1 MAGKTKAKSK
11 PKHASKSAPKQAP
24 KLAKK
29 ASKPIAKIAHKAI
42 KPAKPKVVKAATKAK
57 TTPKS
62 TATPV
67 KASGK
72 PSREAQA
79 RAQSGKPSKFGKL
92 TQAVNKVKP
101 MVAQKPATR
110 PISGAVKALEAGI
123 KLMYAEQYD
132 KAVKCFNALI
142 ADFPDEVE
150 IQAAA
155 RANIHACEKKM
166 HDKARAVIRSA
177 DDHYHVAVAFLN
189 GGQVDPAMSHLQQ
202 ALKLEPKGGH
212 ILYAIA
218 AANALKGNKEQALS
232 FLKQS
237 IHHGPENRFH
247 AAQDSDFA
255 ALVEEPGF
263 RELLTTPG
271 K

>member
-1 MAGKTKAKSK
+1 MAGKTKAKPKAKHISK
-11 PKHASKSAPKQAP
+11 GAIKHAPKPVPKVSKTAG
-24 KLAKK
+24 KK
-29 ASKPIAKIAHKAI
+29 AHKAASPPKPKGMKAASRI
-42 KPAKPKVVKAATKAK
+42 AAKSPAKPVR
-57 TTPKS
+57 S
-62 TATPV
+62 R
-67 KASGK
+67 ASL
-72 PSREAQA
+72 SRDEQA
-79 RAQSGKPSKFGKL
+79 RAHSGKLSRFGKL
-92 TQAVNKVKP
+92 PQAVNKVKP
-101 MVAQKPATR
+101 MIAQKPPTR
-110 PISGAVKALEAGI
+110 PISGAVTALEAGI

-132 KAVKCFNALI
+132 KAIKCFNSLI

-189 GGQVDPAMSHLQQ
+189 GGQVDHAMSHLQQ
-202 ALKLEPKGGH
+202 ALKLKPKGGH

-218 AANALKGNKEQALS
+218 AVNALKGNKEQALS

-263 RELLTTPG
+263 RELLAASG

>member
-1 MAGKTKAKSK
+1 MAGKLKAKPKTK
-11 PKHASKSAPKQAP
+11 PTPKGGSKHAPKP
-24 KLAKK
+24 VRK
-29 ASKPIAKIAHKAI
+29 ASKPAVKIAHKAG
-42 KPAKPKVVKAATKAK
+42 KPTKPRLAKATVKAAKSQAKPLKA
-57 TTPKS
+57 
-62 TATPV
+62 ATSSPRMN
-67 KASGK
+67 
-72 PSREAQA
+72 PSRTPA
-79 RAQSGKPSKFGKL
+79 
-92 TQAVNKVKP
+92 TNKVKP
-101 MVAQKPATR
+101 MAPPKPA

-132 KAVKCFNALI
+132 KAIKCFKELI

-166 HDKARAVIRSA
+166 HDKSRTVSRSA

-189 GGQVDPAMSHLQQ
+189 GGQIDPAMSHLQQ

-255 ALVEEPGF
+255 ALVEEPAF
-263 RELLTTPG
+263 RELLTPSG

>member
-1 MAGKTKAKSK
+1 MAGKTKEKSK
-11 PKHASKSAPKQAP
+11 PKHASTGAPKHAS
-24 KLAKK
+24 KMAKSVKK
-29 ASKPIAKIAHKAI
+29 ASKPAVKAAHNAA
-42 KPAKPKVVKAATKAK
+42 KPAKLAKAKVVKAAPKAK
-57 TTPKS
+57 ARPKP
-62 TATPV
+62 ATKPV
-67 KASGK
+67 KASAK
-72 PSREAQA
+72 PVKSVQPP
-79 RAQSGKPSKFGKL
+79 KYGKL
-92 TQAVNKVKP
+92 PQAVNKIKP
-101 MVAQKPATR
+101 MVPQKPAIR
-110 PISGAVKALEAGI
+110 PISGAVTALETGI
-123 KLMYAEQYD
+123 KLMYGEQYD
-132 KAVKCFNALI
+132 KAIKCFNALI
-142 ADFPDEVE
+142 ADFPEEME

-189 GGQVDPAMSHLQQ
+189 GGQVESAMTHLQQ
-202 ALKLEPKGGH
+202 ALKMEPKGGH

>member
-1 MAGKTKAKSK
+1 MAGRTKAKTK
-11 PKHASKSAPKQAP
+11 PKHVSKGAAKHAP

-29 ASKPIAKIAHKAI
+29 ASKTAVKIAHKAAPHAKVKSPAKGKI
-42 KPAKPKVVKAATKAK
+42 AAKSPAKPAKPVKAGAK
-57 TTPKS
+57 SS
-62 TATPV
+62 TNDQ
-67 KASGK
+67 
-72 PSREAQA
+72 SRV
-79 RAQSGKPSKFGKL
+79 QSGKLSRFGKL
-92 TQAVNKVKP
+92 PQAVNKIKP
-101 MVAQKPATR
+101 MVAQKPPTR

-132 KAVKCFNALI
+132 KAIKCFNALI

-263 RELLTTPG
+263 RELLTTSG

>member
-1 MAGKTKAKSK
+1 MAGKTKAKPKAKPVSK
-11 PKHASKSAPKQAP
+11 PGSKHAP
-24 KLAKK
+24 KLARK
-29 ASKPIAKIAHKAI
+29 ASKPAVKIAHKAATPTKSKKAKAAARVTKSSA
-42 KPAKPKVVKAATKAK
+42 KPAKAGVTSSRDDQSRLQA
-57 TTPKS
+57 
-62 TATPV
+62 
-67 KASGK
+67 GK
-72 PSREAQA
+72 IGRLPQA
-79 RAQSGKPSKFGKL
+79 I
-92 TQAVNKVKP
+92 NKVKP
-101 MVAQKPATR
+101 MVPQKPQPR

-132 KAVKCFNALI
+132 KAIKCFKELI
-142 ADFPDEVE
+142 TDFPDEVE

-155 RANIHACEKKM
+155 RANINACEKKM
-166 HDKARAVIRSA
+166 HDKARSVIRSA

-189 GGQVDPAMSHLQQ
+189 GGQIDPAMSHLQQ
-202 ALKLEPKGGH
+202 ALKMEPKGGH

-218 AANALKGNKEQALS
+218 AANALKGDKEQALS

-255 ALVEEPGF
+255 ALVEEPAF
-263 RELLTTPG
+263 RELLTPSG

>member
-1 MAGKTKAKSK
+1 MAAKTKAKPKAKPVSK
-11 PKHASKSAPKQAP
+11 GGSKHAPKPAR
-24 KLAKK
+24 K
-29 ASKPIAKIAHKAI
+29 AGKPVAKIAHKAA
-42 KPAKPKVVKAATKAK
+42 KPSKSKQAKATARAAKSPAKPLKAAAN
-57 TTPKS
+57 
-62 TATPV
+62 
-67 KASGK
+67 
-72 PSREAQA
+72 PSRNDHSRSQ
-79 RAQSGKPSKFGKL
+79 
-92 TQAVNKVKP
+92 TINKVKP
-101 MVAQKPATR
+101 MVAQKPVSR

-132 KAVKCFNALI
+132 KAIKCFKELI

-166 HDKARAVIRSA
+166 HDKARTVIRSA

-189 GGQVDPAMSHLQQ
+189 GGQIDPAMSHLQQ

-255 ALVEEPGF
+255 ALVEEPAF
-263 RELLTTPG
+263 RELLTPSG

>member
-1 MAGKTKAKSK
+1 MAGKTKAKPKAKPVSK
-11 PKHASKSAPKQAP
+11 GGSKHAPKPAR
-24 KLAKK
+24 K
-29 ASKPIAKIAHKAI
+29 ASKPAVKIAHKAGKPTKPKPGKATAKVAKSQAKPLKPLKAAPPSPRMDQSRTALNKAKPMAPP
-42 KPAKPKVVKAATKAK
+42 KPA
-57 TTPKS
+57 
-62 TATPV
+62 
-67 KASGK
+67 
-72 PSREAQA
+72 
-79 RAQSGKPSKFGKL
+79 
-92 TQAVNKVKP
+92 
-101 MVAQKPATR
+101 

-132 KAVKCFNALI
+132 KAIKCFKELI
-142 ADFPDEVE
+142 TDFPDEVE

-166 HDKARAVIRSA
+166 HDKARTVIRSA

-189 GGQVDPAMSHLQQ
+189 GGQIDPAMSHLQQ

-255 ALVEEPGF
+255 ALVEEPAF
-263 RELLTTPG
+263 RELLTPSG

>member
-1 MAGKTKAKSK
+1 MASKTKAKIK
-11 PKHASKSAPKQAP
+11 PKHASKGAPKQAP
-24 KLAKK
+24 KPAKK
-29 ASKPIAKIAHKAI
+29 VSKAVVKMGHKAAKQVKSVVKGAPKAKARPASGA
-42 KPAKPKVVKAATKAK
+42 KPAKTSPK
-57 TTPKS
+57 PS
-62 TATPV
+62 
-67 KASGK
+67 KASQPK
-72 PSREAQA
+72 AQPP
-79 RAQSGKPSKFGKL
+79 KLSKFGKL
-92 TQAVNKVKP
+92 PQAVNKVKP
-101 MVAQKPATR
+101 MVAQKPPTR

-132 KAVKCFNALI
+132 KAIKCFNALI
-142 ADFPDEVE
+142 TDFPDEVE

-155 RANIHACEKKM
+155 RANINACEKKM

-189 GGQVDPAMSHLQQ
+189 GGQIESAMTHLQQ

>member
-1 MAGKTKAKSK
+1 MAGKTKAKAKAKHNSK
-11 PKHASKSAPKQAP
+11 GATKHAPKAV
-24 KLAKK
+24 AKAGK
-29 ASKPIAKIAHKAI
+29 TAGKNAHKA
-42 KPAKPKVVKAATKAK
+42 ASHLKPKGMKAAPRTTAKA
-57 TTPKS
+57 P
-62 TATPV
+62 ARPG
-67 KASGK
+67 ASS
-72 PSREAQA
+72 SREEQA
-79 RAQSGKPSKFGKL
+79 RAQSGKLSRFGKL
-92 TQAVNKVKP
+92 PQAVNKVKP
-101 MVAQKPATR
+101 MIAQKPPIR
-110 PISGAVKALEAGI
+110 PISGAVKALESGI

-132 KAVKCFNALI
+132 KAVKCFNSLI

-189 GGQVDPAMSHLQQ
+189 GGQVDNAMSHLQQ

-218 AANALKGNKEQALS
+218 AVNALKGNKEQALS

-263 RELLTTPG
+263 RELLAASG

>member
-1 MAGKTKAKSK
+1 MAGKTKAKPVSK
-11 PKHASKSAPKQAP
+11 VTAKHAP

-29 ASKPIAKIAHKAI
+29 SGKTAVKIAHKAAKPSKPGAAKSAAKSRI
-42 KPAKPKVVKAATKAK
+42 ITKSPAKLVKAGAM
-57 TTPKS
+57 S
-62 TATPV
+62 
-67 KASGK
+67 
-72 PSREAQA
+72 SRNDHS
-79 RAQSGKPSKFGKL
+79 RAQVGKLSKFGKL
-92 TQAVNKVKP
+92 PQAINKVKP
-101 MVAQKPATR
+101 MVAQKPPIR

-132 KAVKCFNALI
+132 KAIKCFNALI
-142 ADFPDEVE
+142 ADFPDEME

-166 HDKARAVIRSA
+166 HDKARSVIRSA

-263 RELLTTPG
+263 RELLTPSG

>member
-1 MAGKTKAKSK
+1 MAGKTKAKPKAKHNSK
-11 PKHASKSAPKQAP
+11 GATKHAPTAV
-24 KLAKK
+24 AKAGK
-29 ASKPIAKIAHKAI
+29 TAGKNAHKAASHL
-42 KPAKPKVVKAATKAK
+42 KPKGMKAAPRTTAKAPAKPIR
-57 TTPKS
+57 PG
-62 TATPV
+62 
-67 KASGK
+67 ASS
-72 PSREAQA
+72 SREEQA
-79 RAQSGKPSKFGKL
+79 RAQSGKLSRFGKL
-92 TQAVNKVKP
+92 PQAVNKVKP
-101 MVAQKPATR
+101 MIAQKPPIR

-132 KAVKCFNALI
+132 KAVKCFNSLI

-189 GGQVDPAMSHLQQ
+189 GGQVDNAMSHLQQ
-202 ALKLEPKGGH
+202 ALKMEPKGGH

-218 AANALKGNKEQALS
+218 AVNALKGNKEQALT

-263 RELLTTPG
+263 RELLAASG

>member
-1 MAGKTKAKSK
+1 MAGKTKAKPKAKQVSK
-11 PKHASKSAPKQAP
+11 GASKHAP
-24 KLAKK
+24 KLVAKAGK
-29 ASKPIAKIAHKAI
+29 TAVKIAHKPA
-42 KPAKPKVVKAATKAK
+42 KPSTKPKVVKAAAK
-57 TTPKS
+57 GKNAAKS
-62 TATPV
+62 PAKSV
-67 KASGK
+67 KASTAS
-72 PSREAQA
+72 SRSES
-79 RAQSGKPSKFGKL
+79 RPQSGKLSKFGKL
-92 TQAVNKVKP
+92 PQAVNKIKP
-101 MVAQKPATR
+101 MVAQKPPTR

-132 KAVKCFNALI
+132 KAIKCFNALI
-142 ADFPDEVE
+142 TDFPDEVE

-263 RELLTTPG
+263 RELLTTSG

>member
-1 MAGKTKAKSK
+1 MAGKTKAKPKAKHNSK
-11 PKHASKSAPKQAP
+11 GATKHAPTAV
-24 KLAKK
+24 AKAGK
-29 ASKPIAKIAHKAI
+29 TAGKNAHKAASPL
-42 KPAKPKVVKAATKAK
+42 KPKRTKAALRTTAKVPAKPIR
-57 TTPKS
+57 PG
-62 TATPV
+62 
-67 KASGK
+67 ASS
-72 PSREAQA
+72 SREEQA
-79 RAQSGKPSKFGKL
+79 RAQSGKLSRFGKL
-92 TQAVNKVKP
+92 PQAVNKVKP
-101 MVAQKPATR
+101 MIAQKPPIR

-132 KAVKCFNALI
+132 KAVKCFNSLI

-189 GGQVDPAMSHLQQ
+189 GGQVDNAMSHLQQ

-218 AANALKGNKEQALS
+218 AVNALKGNKEQALT

-263 RELLTTPG
+263 RELLAASG

>member
-1 MAGKTKAKSK
+1 MAGKTKAKPKAKPVSK
-11 PKHASKSAPKQAP
+11 GGSKHAP
-24 KLAKK
+24 KLARK
-29 ASKPIAKIAHKAI
+29 ASKPAVKIAHKAA
-42 KPAKPKVVKAATKAK
+42 KPTKPKLGKATAKAAKSPAKPQKAAMV
-57 TTPKS
+57 S
-62 TATPV
+62 
-67 KASGK
+67 
-72 PSREAQA
+72 SRNDQS
-79 RAQSGKPSKFGKL
+79 RAP
-92 TQAVNKVKP
+92 AINKVKP
-101 MVAQKPATR
+101 MVQQKPVPR

-123 KLMYAEQYD
+123 KLMYGEQYD
-132 KAVKCFNALI
+132 KAIKCFKELI

-155 RANIHACEKKM
+155 RANINACEKKM

-189 GGQVDPAMSHLQQ
+189 GGQIDPAMSHLQQ
-202 ALKLEPKGGH
+202 ALKMEPKGGH

-255 ALVEEPGF
+255 ALAEEPAF
-263 RELLTTPG
+263 RELLTPSG

>member
-1 MAGKTKAKSK
+1 MAGKTKAKPKAK
-11 PKHASKSAPKQAP
+11 PASKGIGKHAP
-24 KLAKK
+24 KLSGKI
-29 ASKPIAKIAHKAI
+29 SKPTVKIAHKTAKLS
-42 KPAKPKVVKAATKAK
+42 KPGAVKLTAKSRVMAKSSAKSVKSISNPARDNQ
-57 TTPKS
+57 S
-62 TATPV
+62 
-67 KASGK
+67 
-72 PSREAQA
+72 
-79 RAQSGKPSKFGKL
+79 RAQSGKLSKFGKL
-92 TQAVNKVKP
+92 PQAINKVKP
-101 MVAQKPATR
+101 MVAQKPPTR

-142 ADFPDEVE
+142 VEFPDEVE

-255 ALVEEPGF
+255 ALVEEPAF
-263 RELLTTPG
+263 RELLTTSG

>member
-1 MAGKTKAKSK
+1 MAGKTKAKPKAKPVSK
-11 PKHASKSAPKQAP
+11 GASKHAP
-24 KLAKK
+24 KLAR
-29 ASKPIAKIAHKAI
+29 KPGKPAVKIAHKGAKPSKPKAAKAASKARI
-42 KPAKPKVVKAATKAK
+42 IPKSPAKSLKAA
-57 TTPKS
+57 
-62 TATPV
+62 
-67 KASGK
+67 ASS
-72 PSREAQA
+72 SRDDQS
-79 RAQSGKPSKFGKL
+79 RGQSGKLSKFGKL
-92 TQAVNKVKP
+92 PQAVNKVKP

-132 KAVKCFNALI
+132 KAIKCFNALI
-142 ADFPDEVE
+142 VDFPDEVE

-189 GGQVDPAMSHLQQ
+189 GGQLDPAMSHLQQ

-263 RELLTTPG
+263 RELLTTSG

>member
-1 MAGKTKAKSK
+1 MAGKTKAKPK
-11 PKHASKSAPKQAP
+11 VKHASKGASKHAP
-24 KLAKK
+24 KLVPKSGKTAG
-29 ASKPIAKIAHKAI
+29 KIAHKTGIHLKSRELKAAAKSRI
-42 KPAKPKVVKAATKAK
+42 ATKSPAKPVK
-57 TTPKS
+57 S
-62 TATPV
+62 V
-67 KASGK
+67 ASS
-72 PSREAQA
+72 SRDEHS
-79 RAQSGKPSKFGKL
+79 RAQSGKLSRFGKL
-92 TQAVNKVKP
+92 PQAVNKVKP
-101 MVAQKPATR
+101 MVAQKPPTR

-132 KAVKCFNALI
+132 KAIKCFNSLI

-189 GGQVDPAMSHLQQ
+189 GGQLDPAMSHLQQ

-263 RELLTTPG
+263 RELLTTSG

>member
-1 MAGKTKAKSK
+1 MAGKTKVKPKAKPVSK
-11 PKHASKSAPKQAP
+11 AGSKHAPKHARKT
-24 KLAKK
+24 
-29 ASKPIAKIAHKAI
+29 SKPAVKIAHKAA
-42 KPAKPKVVKAATKAK
+42 PSAKAK
-57 TTPKS
+57 LLKATARAPKS
-62 TATPV
+62 PTKPGKAGATSS
-67 KASGK
+67 KDDQ
-72 PSREAQA
+72 SRT
-79 RAQSGKPSKFGKL
+79 QSGKFGKL
-92 TQAVNKVKP
+92 PQAINKVKP
-101 MVAQKPATR
+101 MVAQKPPTR

-132 KAVKCFNALI
+132 KAIKCFKELI

-166 HDKARAVIRSA
+166 HDRARSVIRSA

-189 GGQVDPAMSHLQQ
+189 GGQIDPAMSHLQQ

-255 ALVEEPGF
+255 ALVEEPAF
-263 RELLTTPG
+263 RELLTPSG

>member
-1 MAGKTKAKSK
+1 
-11 PKHASKSAPKQAP
+11 
-24 KLAKK
+24 
-29 ASKPIAKIAHKAI
+29 
-42 KPAKPKVVKAATKAK
+42 
-57 TTPKS
+57 
-62 TATPV
+62 
-67 KASGK
+67 
-72 PSREAQA
+72 
-79 RAQSGKPSKFGKL
+79 
-92 TQAVNKVKP
+92 
-101 MVAQKPATR
+101 
-110 PISGAVKALEAGI
+110 
-123 KLMYAEQYD
+123 
-132 KAVKCFNALI
+132 
-142 ADFPDEVE
+142 
-150 IQAAA
+150 
-155 RANIHACEKKM
+155 M

-189 GGQVDPAMSHLQQ
+189 GGQIDPAMSHLQQ

-247 AAQDSDFA
+247 AAQDSDFV

-263 RELLTTPG
+263 RELLTTSG

>member
-11 PKHASKSAPKQAP
+11 PKHVSKGAPKQAP

-29 ASKPIAKIAHKAI
+29 TSKPASKIAHKAT

-57 TTPKS
+57 IAPKHP
-62 TATPV
+62 ANRV
-67 KASGK
+67 KASAK
-72 PSREAQA
+72 PSREA
-79 RAQSGKPSKFGKL
+79 RSRSQSGKLPKFGKL
-92 TQAVNKVKP
+92 PQAVNKVKP
-101 MVAQKPATR
+101 MVAQKPPTR

-218 AANALKGNKEQALS
+218 AANAIKGNKEQALS

-263 RELLTTPG
+263 RELLTIPG

>member
-1 MAGKTKAKSK
+1 MAGKTKAKPKAKYVSK
-11 PKHASKSAPKQAP
+11 GGTKHAP
-24 KLAKK
+24 KLAPK
-29 ASKPIAKIAHKAI
+29 AGKTTGKIAHKAASHLKPKGMKAAKSRI
-42 KPAKPKVVKAATKAK
+42 ATKSPAKPVK
-57 TTPKS
+57 S
-62 TATPV
+62 G
-67 KASGK
+67 ASS
-72 PSREAQA
+72 SRDEHA
-79 RAQSGKPSKFGKL
+79 RAQSGKLSRFGKL
-92 TQAVNKVKP
+92 PQAVNKVKP
-101 MVAQKPATR
+101 MVAQKPPTR

-132 KAVKCFNALI
+132 KAIKCFNSLI

-166 HDKARAVIRSA
+166 HDKARTVIRSA
-177 DDHYHVAVAFLN
+177 DDHYHIAVAFLN

-263 RELLTTPG
+263 RELLTTTG

>member
-1 MAGKTKAKSK
+1 MAGKTKAKPKAKHTSK
-11 PKHASKSAPKQAP
+11 GATKHAPRLAPKAG
-24 KLAKK
+24 KTAG
-29 ASKPIAKIAHKAI
+29 KIAHKTAGHVKPKGMKAAAKPRI
-42 KPAKPKVVKAATKAK
+42 AAKSPAKPVR
-57 TTPKS
+57 
-62 TATPV
+62 
-67 KASGK
+67 SGGSS
-72 PSREAQA
+72 SRDEQA
-79 RAQSGKPSKFGKL
+79 RAQSGKLSRFGKL
-92 TQAVNKVKP
+92 PQAVNKVKP
-101 MVAQKPATR
+101 MVAQKPPTR

-132 KAVKCFNALI
+132 KATKCFNSLI

-263 RELLTTPG
+263 RELLTTSG